1 MFSPLQVEV
10 QPSVI
15 ARYLFLLLTALSF
28 FSVWLSG
35 LSFIYQLILSLA
47 CCCYLIYCWPRAIKL
62 TDRNSVTA
70 LRWLAERKAV
80 VVCLGD
86 GDWIE
91 VEAIEQRLNFPLLL
105 GLKLKLRGRR
115 RSVSLLIWRDS
126 VSADQFRKLRVLLRF
141 APPPVSASHN

>member
-1 MFSPLQVEV
+1 MFSPLQIEI

-35 LSFIYQLILSLA
+35 LSFIFQLILYLA
-47 CCCYLIYCWPRAIKL
+47 CCSYLIFSWPRAVTL
-62 TDRNSVTA
+62 TDPDSVTG

-80 VVCLGD
+80 VVRLGG
-86 GDWIE
+86 GDWME
-91 VEAIEQRLNFPLLL
+91 VEAIEQRLSFPLLL

-126 VSADQFRKLRVLLRF
+126 VSVDHFRKLRVLLRF
-141 APPPVSASHN
+141 APPPVSASHS